1 LNILAGDEL
10 LRIDGH
16 HVQDAIDYRFFS
28 TEDRLELELR
38 SPNGQIRRVKLRKQ
52 PDRNLGLE
60 FHPIRYRSCKNN
72 CIFCFVH
79 QLPKDLRKALYFK
92 DEDFRLSFLHGSFI
106 TLTNTSEQDI
116 QRMIEQRLSPLY
128 VSVHATDEELRRK
141 ILGNT
146 RIPDIMPQIE
156 MLTKA
161 GIQIHAQ
168 IVLCPGINDGEYL
181 EKSVRD
187 LSAFYPQVKSLAL
200 VPVGLTK
207 FRSRLPKIRPVG
219 KVYSR
224 KIIDMADELQRRFR
238 KKLGTGFVYAADEF
252 FTKAGL
258 EIPSRRYYDE
268 FPQIE
273 NGVGMLRQLLDD
285 FESKRRLLPKRL
297 RKDLRVTL
305 VTGVS
310 AFHLISE
317 LVQKH
322 LSTIPGLKVQLVCVK
337 NDFFG
342 HSVTVTGLL
351 TGRDIIGALRRKGN
365 LGDLILLPPNCINQ
379 DGLFLDDLRPKDIE
393 RKYGSEVKVGYY
405 DLVKSVAKAVEEFRA
420 KM

>member
-1 LNILAGDEL
+1 
-10 LRIDGH
+10 
-16 HVQDAIDYRFFS
+16 
-28 TEDRLELELR
+28 
-38 SPNGQIRRVKLRKQ
+38 
-52 PDRNLGLE
+52 
-60 FHPIRYRSCKNN
+60 
-72 CIFCFVH
+72 
-79 QLPKDLRKALYFK
+79 
-92 DEDFRLSFLHGSFI
+92 
-106 TLTNTSEQDI
+106 
-116 QRMIEQRLSPLY
+116 MIEQRLSPLY

-207 FRSRLPKIRPVG
+207 FRSRLSKIRPVG